1 MEKQIKKIGL
11 LDFILPAINATVF
24 SNYLEDLTF
33 VDSDMYLNELR
44 RLRASHNQNV
54 MYVILTDDYKFSTF
68 KTKEKRLS

>member
-1 MEKQIKKIGL
+1 MEKKKKKIGL

-24 SNYLEDLTF
+24 SNYLKDLTF
-33 VDSDMYLNELR
+33 ADSDMYLNELR